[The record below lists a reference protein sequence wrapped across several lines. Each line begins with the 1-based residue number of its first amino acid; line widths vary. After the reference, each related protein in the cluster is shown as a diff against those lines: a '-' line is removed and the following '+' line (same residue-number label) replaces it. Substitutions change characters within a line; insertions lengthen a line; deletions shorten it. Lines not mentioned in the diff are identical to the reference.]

1 MSAANKM
8 ERRLRLA
15 GGGALVALAVEG
27 VSLRWAHPTAFLLF
41 AIVGGGLLAI
51 AILVYLY
58 SIFTA

>member
-1 MSAANKM
+1 M

-15 GGGALVALAVEG
+15 GGAALLALGVEG
-27 VSLRWAHPTAFLLF
+27 VSLRWSHPTAFLLF